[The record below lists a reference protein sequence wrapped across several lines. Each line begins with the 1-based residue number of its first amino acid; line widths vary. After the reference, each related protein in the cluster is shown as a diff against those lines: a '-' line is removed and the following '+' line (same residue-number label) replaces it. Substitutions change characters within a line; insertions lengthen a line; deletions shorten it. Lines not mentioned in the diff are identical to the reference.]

1 MNNPSDIS
9 SDDSG
14 LDASPQSSEGRREGA
29 APLLLQDMQF
39 TEEAMSIS
47 VGSGRSRSA
56 MVAAFVIVAAVGS
69 LFAMRQLGLGPAL
82 SLADVAVEYTP
93 EETAKAGIA
102 SGKVLADLER
112 SRRAVQVPQENITK
126 DPFELNADKGV
137 DTSPKIDADLAMRA
151 EMERQRAAR
160 EARAKEITSALG
172 GLSLQSVMLGSKP
185 VARINGEI
193 YRVGMTIAEYFI
205 ITGIEGREVT
215 LFADDQTYT
224 LSIDSSPSKRP
235 GSRRNR

>member
-1 MNNPSDIS
+1 MSNPSDIS
-9 SDDSG
+9 PDGSG
-14 LDASPQSSEGRREGA
+14 PDGSPQSSEGRREGA
-29 APLLLQDMQF
+29 APLLLHDMQF
-39 TEEAMSIS
+39 TEEAMSVS

-56 MVAAFVIVAAVGS
+56 MVAAFVVVAAVGS

-93 EETAKAGIA
+93 EESAKAGIA

-112 SRRAVQVPQENITK
+112 SRRAVQVPQENITQ
-126 DPFELNADKGV
+126 DPFELNADKGI

-151 EMERQRAAR
+151 ELERQRQAL
-160 EARAKEITSALG
+160 EARAKKIETALN
-172 GLSLQSVMLGSKP
+172 GLTLQSVMLGSKP

-193 YRVGMTIAEYFI
+193 YRVGMTIADYFI